1 MDCLMQLMIKQG
13 NLIDARAFA
22 ILQNRVTEL
31 ENVVKALQ
39 SEQRP
44 KMGRPPKVN
53 DEPRQTQTDSPS
65 RD

>member
-1 MDCLMQLMIKQG
+1 MLMMKQG

-31 ENVVKALQ
+31 ENTIKSLQ
-39 SEQRP
+39 LEQRP